1 MIFIL
6 LFNKGWK
13 LFSLI
18 FLFGGLIFSEDYK
31 IQFSTIPIGQGLSEN
46 NSVGVMNSVGSMI
59 SKDVSSDSF
68 TVGSGFLQTTQN
80 VFSEPPVIS
89 TFRLPALI
97 QKNGESIPVK
107 VSLYDLNGISA
118 GKRNVEIT
126 GGSENTFCVV
136 CKKPDPTVNES
147 ELTSFD
153 IIEPT
158 LFITPTELFSDNPCP
173 IGIVENCIL

>member
-46 NSVGVMNSVGSMI
+46 NSVGVMNSVGALI

-68 TVGSGFLQTTQN
+68 KVGSGFLQTTQN

-89 TFRLPALI
+89 LFSLPDLI
-97 QKNGESIPVK
+97 QKNGESVPVTA
-107 VSLYDLNGISA
+107 SLYDLM
-118 GKRNVEIT
+118 E
-126 GGSENTFCVV
+126 
-136 CKKPDPTVNES
+136 
-147 ELTSFD
+147 
-153 IIEPT
+153 
-158 LFITPTELFSDNPCP
+158 
-173 IGIVENCIL
+173 